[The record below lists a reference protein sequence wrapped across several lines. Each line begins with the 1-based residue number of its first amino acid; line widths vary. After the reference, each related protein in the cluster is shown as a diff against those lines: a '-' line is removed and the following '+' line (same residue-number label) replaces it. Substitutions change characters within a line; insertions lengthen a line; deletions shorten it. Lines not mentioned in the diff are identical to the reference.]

1 MTYHTPVLLKEIVA
15 QLQPHRGGVYLDA
28 TLGGG
33 GHATELLRASAP
45 DGRLIGLDWD
55 EEALVASRERLNEWG
70 ARVALVRAN
79 FAELEE
85 ALMNVGVTA
94 VDGIV
99 FDLGVSSRQLDEPT
113 RGFSFQREGPLDMR
127 MDRSAGRTAMEILN
141 TASEAEL
148 ADIFY
153 LYGEERR
160 SRSIARR
167 IVAARPI
174 ETTTQLAVLIGP
186 RHSRIHPATRVF
198 QALRIYVNDEL
209 GNLKRGLEAASRV
222 VKSGGRIAVISF
234 HSLEDRI
241 VKRYFKETPTLR
253 VITKK
258 PVTATEEELETNPRA
273 RSAKLR
279 VAEKI

>member
-1 MTYHTPVLLKEIVA
+1 MTYHTPVLLKEVVA
-15 QLQPHRGGVYLDA
+15 QLQPHRGGVYVDA

-33 GHATELLRASAP
+33 GHAGEILRASAP
-45 DGRLIGLDWD
+45 GGQLIGLDWD
-55 EEALVASRERLNEWG
+55 DEALAASREKLSEWG
-70 ARVALVRAN
+70 ARAQFVRAN

-99 FDLGVSSRQLDEPT
+99 FDLGVSSRQFDEPA

-127 MDRSAGRTAMEILN
+127 MDRSVGKTAREVLN
-141 TASEAEL
+141 TIGESEL
-148 ADIFY
+148 ANIFF

-160 SRSIARR
+160 SRSIAKR

-174 ETTTQLAVLIGP
+174 ETTTQLAELIGP
-186 RHSRIHPATRVF
+186 RRGRIHPATRVF

-209 GNLKRGLEAASRV
+209 ENLKRGLVDGTRLLRT
-222 VKSGGRIAVISF
+222 GGRIAVISF

-241 VKRYFKETPTLR
+241 VKHYFRETPALR
-253 VITKK
+253 VITRK
-258 PVTATEEELETNPRA
+258 PVTATEQELEQNPRA